1 MSDPTVDWLLTS
13 DPAIRW
19 QALRDLTDA
28 SPEEVAAERA
38 RVPHEGWG
46 ALLLSKQLPSGDWG
60 PDEKPGDR
68 WQWNLSTL
76 VQLRW
81 FDPDPHDEK
90 VATAIAA
97 TRDQVTWG
105 PEFGDASF
113 FDGETE
119 ECINGQ
125 TLSVGAYFGQPVE
138 PLVTKLLGGEQPDGG
153 WNCDSERGSTV
164 SSFDSTLCVIEGLLL
179 YERHG
184 GPQASAAAA
193 ARVRGEEYLLQ
204 RGLFRSKRTGEVADE
219 RYLDVGLPQRWRYD
233 ILRALDHFQRVGEAP
248 DPRVAE
254 ALDVVEQ
261 KRDADGRWPLV
272 EHREI
277 GHRHLDGEIGE
288 DHAARWNTLRG
299 LRVLRWAGRTI

>member
-1 MSDPTVDWLLTS
+1 MSDATLDWLLES

-19 QALRDLTDA
+19 QTLRDLTDA
-28 SPEEVAAERA
+28 SPEDVAAERA
-38 RVPHEGWG
+38 RVPREGWG
-46 ALLLSKQLPSGDWG
+46 ALLLSRQQPSGDWG
-60 PDEKPGDR
+60 PDEEPGDR
-68 WQWNLSTL
+68 WRWNLSTL

-81 FDPDPHDEK
+81 LEPDPHDEK
-90 VATAIAA
+90 VAAAIAA
-97 TRDQVTWG
+97 TAAGVTWG
-105 PEFGDASF
+105 PEFGDAAF

-125 TLSVGAYFGQPVE
+125 VLSVGAYFGQPVE
-138 PLVTKLLGGEQPDGG
+138 ALVTRLLGGEQPDGG

-204 RGLFRSKRTGEVADE
+204 RGLFRSKRTGEVAAE
-219 RYLDVGLPQRWRYD
+219 RYLEFGRPQRWRYD
-233 ILRALDHFQRVGEAP
+233 ILRALDHFQRVGDDP
-248 DPRVAE
+248 DPRLSD
-254 ALDVVEQ
+254 ALDIVEQ

-272 EHREI
+272 EQQEI
-277 GHRHLDGEIGE
+277 GHRHLDGEAGE
-288 DHAARWNTLRG
+288 DHASRWNALRG
-299 LRVLRWAGRTI
+299 MRILRWAGRAG